1 MVGGHWPEYTLGAVY
16 RLRSPGTK
24 KVLLTDEHAPSNL
37 PFRCLDMQT
46 KYKVGVSCST
56 NILIVLLLA
65 QILGFRSS
73 QWISYVQFG
82 LLIQK
87 VETIHVKSHQAFLLY
102 SEFAHAL
109 KLNFNCFFSPKKR
122 KLLRWWW
129 WWWWWKRQLK
139 NIFLP
144 PSGALGTPGEGVNN

>member
-1 MVGGHWPEYTLGAVY
+1 MIPI
-16 RLRSPGTK
+16 K
-24 KVLLTDEHAPSNL
+24 KVLLTDEHAPSII

-46 KYKVGVSCST
+46 KYKRGLSCTT

-65 QILGFRSS
+65 QSLGFRSF
-73 QWISYVQFG
+73 QWISNVQFG

-87 VETIHVKSHQAFLLY
+87 VETIPVKSHQASLLY

-122 KLLRWWW
+122 KLLR
-129 WWWWWKRQLK
+129 
-139 NIFLP
+139 
-144 PSGALGTPGEGVNN
+144 